1 MRSIVLPQA
10 LRNMLPVLLTQS
22 INLFKG
28 TSLVYI
34 VGVRDFLTAADVI
47 GARDNRIVEMYG
59 LAALVYF
66 VICFAAS
73 LLTRRLQRR
82 YAI

>member
-1 MRSIVLPQA
+1 
-10 LRNMLPVLLTQS
+10 MLPVLLTQS

-47 GARDNRIVEMYG
+47 GARDNRIVEMY
-59 LAALVYF
+59 ALVAIVYF
-66 VICFAAS
+66 LICFAAS
-73 LLTRRLQRR
+73 LLARRLQRR